1 MDKKVIK
8 TIIFLTSISLIAA
21 LITQLFWVRDAWSLK
36 EDQFNNSVKLSLK
49 SILTQLMTSEVNVPG
64 NLDINEQEIYK
75 QNEQLFSMVN
85 PDVLDSLVKKEFDGL
100 LIGSSYY
107 YGVYHDINKAVIM
120 GNYTGDINKLISSP
134 HQASLTCICQNDNY
148 MLSVYIPEQR
158 AMLINKI
165 IILPVMSGLFLMV
178 LLFSFFFT
186 IYFILRQKKLT
197 EMKTDFVNNMTHEF
211 KTPMATISVSAEML
225 VKEKVINSPEKIQKY
240 SKIITEENIRLKK
253 LVERVLQIAII
264 EKEDYKLRLKEQDV
278 HLIIRDCI
286 NNFNVQ
292 VKERK
297 GCIKTNLNASKH
309 IIAADHDHLMN
320 ILYNLLD
327 NANKYSPENPHIVVN
342 TDNIDGTVKIS
353 VEDKGIGISKENQHA
368 VFKKFHRLQRG
379 DIHDVKGHGIGLFY
393 VKTMV
398 EKMGGQIELKS
409 ELNKGS
415 RFILSFP
422 V

>member
-1 MDKKVIK
+1 MDKKVI
-8 TIIFLTSISLIAA
+8 TVIIFLTSISLVAA
-21 LITQLFWVRDAWSLK
+21 LTTQLFWVRDAWSLK
-36 EDQFNNSVKLSLK
+36 GDQFNNSVNLSLK
-49 SILTQLMTSEVNVPG
+49 TIVTELMNSNVNEVDMANIAEPA
-64 NLDINEQEIYK
+64 IYK
-75 QNEQLFSMVN
+75 ENEQLFSMVN
-85 PDVLDSLVKKEFDGL
+85 PDVLDSLIKIEFDGMQ
-100 LIGSSYY
+100 IGSNYY
-107 YGVYHDINKAVIM
+107 YGVYHDINKEVSM
-120 GNYTGDINKLISSP
+120 GNYKGDINNLINSP
-134 HQASLTCICQNDNY
+134 HQASLTCICQSDNY
-148 MLSVYIPEQR
+148 MLSVYIPQQR
-158 AMLINKI
+158 AILINKI

-186 IYFILRQKKLT
+186 IYFIIRQKKLS

-211 KTPMATISVSAEML
+211 KTPIATISVSAEML
-225 VKEKVINSPEKIQKY
+225 VKEKIINSPEKVQKY
-240 SKIITEENIRLKK
+240 SRIITEENIRLKK

-264 EKEDYKLRLKEQDV
+264 DKEDFKLRLKEQDV
-278 HLIIRDCI
+278 HVIIRDCI

-297 GCIKTNLNASKH
+297 GCIKTNLNAHKH
-309 IIAADHDHLMN
+309 IINADHDHLMN

-327 NANKYSPENPHIVVN
+327 NANKYSPENPHIIVN
-342 TDNIDGTVKIS
+342 TDNLNGTVQIS
-353 VEDKGIGISKENQHA
+353 VEDKGIGISKENQDA

-379 DIHDVKGHGIGLFY
+379 DIHDVKGYGIGLFY